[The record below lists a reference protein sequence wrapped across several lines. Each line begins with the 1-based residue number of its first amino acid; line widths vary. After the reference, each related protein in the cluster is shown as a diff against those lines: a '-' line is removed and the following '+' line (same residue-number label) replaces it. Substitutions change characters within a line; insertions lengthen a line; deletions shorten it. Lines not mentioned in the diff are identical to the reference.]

1 MANNSHPLPF
11 HPHGYEHQHLLGG
24 PASEILLRSNDDS
37 NDTRLTPLQL
47 GRLELYELIPF
58 TAVFGMQLK
67 SKNVVKAFKSIN
79 SDVQSVESSYDTM
92 HMQSDAKRR
101 ETESLLAELD
111 AVSMVNRP
119 LILAIIVSGLSQF
132 LVGYNT
138 AALNVSHEAI
148 FANHTTWQWSLAV
161 SAFALGGLLGVY
173 ASSGMESY
181 GRRKSILITSFMYF
195 VGSLMQL
202 FALSIISIT
211 LGRLV
216 TGVASGIS
224 TVIIPLYLGELAPPT
239 LRGTLGTIIQ
249 FCYALGI
256 LMSNVLVYQFANEQS
271 WRLIFFL
278 AIGVSTILSLCC
290 SCLVESPRWLI
301 KQDPNSNR
309 ARKIIKQLRGL
320 RYSHEV
326 DTEISHMI
334 HASQI
339 QSCDQAGEQIRNM
352 MQEKR
357 IRKLLMCAV
366 FLQIA
371 QQLSGANAVFYYSSF
386 IFEGFI
392 DGRPALYT
400 VMIGV
405 ANFAATFV
413 ASVIM
418 ERSNRRKLILCS
430 LVSMCLSLA
439 AFVLSTQGYF
449 NKSLSVCFLVCCVTS
464 YAIGLGEF
472 SILTYTYDLVVCI
485 VSISHQVN

>member
-11 HPHGYEHQHLLGG
+11 HSNGYEHQHLLGG
-24 PASEILLRSNDDS
+24 PASEILSRSNDDS

-67 SKNVVKAFKSIN
+67 SKSVVRAFASYA
-79 SDVQSVESSYDTM
+79 SDVQSVESSYGTIHLQPD
-92 HMQSDAKRR
+92 SKRR

-111 AVSMVNRP
+111 VVSMANQP
-119 LILAIIVSGLSQF
+119 LILAIIVSGMSQF

-161 SAFALGGLLGVY
+161 SVFALGGLFGTY
-173 ASSGMESY
+173 ASSCMESY
-181 GRRKSILITSFMYF
+181 GRRKSILITSVMYF
-195 VGSLMQL
+195 VGSLMQS
-202 FALSIISIT
+202 FALSIISMT

-216 TGVASGIS
+216 IGVASGIS
-224 TVIIPLYLGELAPPT
+224 TVLIPVYLGELAPPT
-239 LRGTLGTIIQ
+239 LRGTLGTYIQ

-256 LMSNVLVYQFANEQS
+256 LISNVLAYQFANEQS
-271 WRLIFFL
+271 WRLSFFL
-278 AIGVSTILSLCC
+278 VIGVSIIQILCC
-290 SCLVESPRWLI
+290 TFLVESPRWLI
-301 KQDPNSNR
+301 TKDPKSIR

-320 RYSHEV
+320 RYGHEV

-334 HASQI
+334 HASQV
-339 QSCDQAGEQIRNM
+339 QSCDQAGEQIRTM
-352 MQEKR
+352 MQDKR
-357 IRKLLMCAV
+357 LRTLLICSV
-366 FLQIA
+366 FLQVA
-371 QQLSGANAVFYYSSF
+371 QQLSGINAVFYYSSS

-392 DGRPALYT
+392 DGRPSLYT

-413 ASVIM
+413 APMII
-418 ERSNRRKLILCS
+418 ERSNRRKLIFGS
-430 LVSMCLSLA
+430 LASMCLLSI
-439 AFVLSTQGYF
+439 AFVLSTLGYF
-449 NKSLSVCFLVCCVTS
+449 NKSLSLCFIVCYVSS

-472 SILTYTYDLVVCI
+472 SILAYI
-485 VSISHQVN
+485 